1 MYSCLFRS
9 WNVQLEPIDYTSR
22 CFSWEFS
29 CKYIWV
35 QAAFL
40 PPSELEDTRP
50 TWQRAS
56 WLAFGKK
63 TSSSSSTIWFWFW
76 EFLQPS
82 FWVFKLEDP
91 SKNLWFPS
99 FFHQHDQWTN
109 WTNALE
115 CLGPWITWGSPRGSP
130 IGNPVAPEVQ
140 ELRALVQAPTVL
152 WWDDLWWRWRKLGK
166 WNQLK
171 YGFAEWFL
179 KFVVMNNID

>member
-63 TSSSSSTIWFWFW
+63 TSSSSSTKWFWFW

-99 FFHQHDQWTN
+99 FPINMTN
-109 WTNALE
+109 GQIGEMPWALE
-115 CLGPWITWGSPRGSP
+115 NLGGPPGSPPLETQNGTRGSRAARARPSSDGPGWDGMIYGEDGGNWGSGT
-130 IGNPVAPEVQ
+130 N
-140 ELRALVQAPTVL
+140 LNMALQ
-152 WWDDLWWRWRKLGK
+152 
-166 WNQLK
+166 N
-171 YGFAEWFL
+171 GF
-179 KFVVMNNID
+179 